1 MAAFIEQPAR
11 VECAACGQSVDTLA
25 AEPLSTIPCPRC
37 RADVFVPGLLGSLRL
52 IRALGEGTSGIVYL
66 AHDVDL
72 NREVAVKVFFKGP
85 SAGPAETGSDPT
97 GDVKTQD
104 KTRDAHVEKALAEA
118 RALNALEH
126 PNVVRIYKVE
136 QKNGRPYIVM
146 EYLAGNR
153 LDTVIDE
160 KWLVEEPRALRMAI
174 DIAQGLKAVNDAGY
188 AHLDVKPANIQMD
201 AAGTCKLLDYETARE
216 LDHIEEHGAGLVG
229 TPYYVAPE
237 IVLRLPV
244 DFRADIFSLG
254 ATLFHLIAQ
263 RPPFQGENSRE
274 VVQERLKR
282 RAMNLR
288 EIRPDISP
296 QTAAIIDR
304 MLAPDAVARYGS
316 YESLLD
322 ELNQAF
328 TLAMSRQSA
337 KAQQTQARPA
347 KLAPTTWAAIVAGG
361 LVAVVVLIAMAMRP
375 DEPTTPTQR
384 AVDANLRDSQRDGG
398 NTNSNKDSTRPDSA
412 KDKIAVN
419 PPVKDGAAANKDAAA
434 KDSSANKDGPAIKD
448 GKDHAA
454 PKDNSKDGAQ
464 KDGDKNVDPVKPP
477 ATDPTKTP
485 ATDPT
490 KSPATDPT
498 KTTDP
503 IKPPPPANFGK
514 ADEWKPSTDVRLTT
528 DDGRLTVWSTGSK
541 PYIQVAGVPGPGYGN
556 DTAVVEI
563 RVRSSGEGPARIAW
577 NTDKADNWD
586 HQRAKSFDLRHD
598 NEWRDHIISL
608 PAKGAALELRIE
620 LGAGPG
626 IAEIAWI
633 KYFHKADNTAPTRQW
648 RFDVK

>member
-11 VECAACGQSVDTLA
+11 VQCAACGHSIDTLA
-25 AEPLSTIPCPRC
+25 AEPLSTITCPRC
-37 RADVFVPGLLGSLRL
+37 RAEVFVPGLLGSLRL

-72 NREVAVKVFFKGP
+72 DRQVAVKVFFRGA
-85 SAGPAETGSDPT
+85 SPAEAGEGKVP
-97 GDVKTQD
+97 GA
-104 KTRDAHVEKALAEA
+104 RDAHVEKALAEA

-201 AAGTCKLLDYETARE
+201 AAGNCKLLDYETARE

-237 IVLRLPV
+237 IVMRLPV

-288 EIRPDISP
+288 DIRPDISP

-322 ELNQAF
+322 DLNQAF
-328 TLAMSRQSA
+328 TLAMSLRSVRG
-337 KAQQTQARPA
+337 ARR
-347 KLAPTTWAAIVAGG
+347 K
-361 LVAVVVLIAMAMRP
+361 
-375 DEPTTPTQR
+375 
-384 AVDANLRDSQRDGG
+384 
-398 NTNSNKDSTRPDSA
+398 
-412 KDKIAVN
+412 
-419 PPVKDGAAANKDAAA
+419 
-434 KDSSANKDGPAIKD
+434 
-448 GKDHAA
+448 
-454 PKDNSKDGAQ
+454 
-464 KDGDKNVDPVKPP
+464 
-477 ATDPTKTP
+477 
-485 ATDPT
+485 
-490 KSPATDPT
+490 
-498 KTTDP
+498 
-503 IKPPPPANFGK
+503 
-514 ADEWKPSTDVRLTT
+514 
-528 DDGRLTVWSTGSK
+528 
-541 PYIQVAGVPGPGYGN
+541 
-556 DTAVVEI
+556 
-563 RVRSSGEGPARIAW
+563 
-577 NTDKADNWD
+577 
-586 HQRAKSFDLRHD
+586 
-598 NEWRDHIISL
+598 
-608 PAKGAALELRIE
+608 
-620 LGAGPG
+620 
-626 IAEIAWI
+626 
-633 KYFHKADNTAPTRQW
+633 
-648 RFDVK
+648 

>member
-1 MAAFIEQPAR
+1 MPAFIEQPAR
-11 VECAACGQSVDTLA
+11 VECGKCGTQVETLA
-25 AEPLSTIPCPRC
+25 AEPLTTVRCPRC
-37 RADVFVPGLLGSLRL
+37 NADVFVPGLLGSLRL

-66 AHDVDL
+66 AHDADL
-72 NREVAVKVFFKGP
+72 QRDVAVKVFFKGA
-85 SAGPAETGSDPT
+85 STGLAESGSDKA
-97 GDVKTQD
+97 GDVAGQD
-104 KTRDAHVEKALAEA
+104 RARDAHVEKALAEA
-118 RALNALEH
+118 RALNSLNH
-126 PNVVRIYKVE
+126 PNVVRIFKVE
-136 QKNGRPYIVM
+136 QKHGRPYIVM

-160 KWLVEEPRALRMAI
+160 KWLVEETRALRMAI

-288 EIRPDISP
+288 DIRPDISP

-322 ELNQAF
+322 DLNKAYA
-328 TLAMSRQSA
+328 LAAARQSA
-337 KAQQTQARPA
+337 KAQTTQAKKSA
-347 KLAPTTWAAIVAGG
+347 LSPTGWAAVIAGG
-361 LVAVVVLIAMAMRP
+361 LVIAIVLMAMAMRSE
-375 DEPTTPTQR
+375 DPTPPTQR
-384 AVDANLRDSQRDGG
+384 AVDGGRRDGG
-398 NTNSNKDSTRPDSA
+398 AAQTKDSGTIPAPPDLT
-412 KDKIAVN
+412 KDKMTVV
-419 PPVKDGAAANKDAAA
+419 PP
-434 KDSSANKDGPAIKD
+434 IKD
-448 GKDHAA
+448 GKDGTTGS
-454 PKDNSKDGAQ
+454 KDVATKDAGTKDSTAKDGTSAKDGGLAIKDGPSKDGPS
-464 KDGDKNVDPVKPP
+464 KDGPAKDGPP
-477 ATDPTKTP
+477 KDGGKIA
-485 ATDPT
+485 
-490 KSPATDPT
+490 
-498 KTTDP
+498 DP

-514 ADEWKPSTDVRLTT
+514 ADEWKPSTDVRLTSE
-528 DDGRLTVWSTGSK
+528 DSRLTVWSTGSK
-541 PYIQVAGVPGPGYGN
+541 PYIQVAGLPGPGYGN

-563 RVRSSGEGPARIAW
+563 RLRSSGEGPARIAW
-577 NTDKADNWD
+577 NTDKAEVWD
-586 HQRAKSFDLRHD
+586 DKRTKTFDLKHD

-620 LGAGPG
+620 LGTGPG

-633 KYFHKADNTAPTRQW
+633 KYFHKADNPAPTRQW